1 MPDARDEH
9 DRPAEPASA
18 APDDAVVDA
27 ELVDAAPVDDAPAA
41 GEAAAAA
48 PQEPIVDAEVV
59 EADSAGEEGGGD
71 SAEDPGAGNR
81 PSVHGR
87 LAKPRKRKRGKDAE
101 TGDADGESGG
111 RKKADPAKVR
121 RILLVFVTAV
131 AAAALVA
138 AGLFCWQKW
147 MRFDDAADIQGVW
160 KVQSTGDTI
169 VFDGGKLKL
178 TKGISYEYE
187 LDAGDKTIAYT
198 FGDLSGGGH
207 YYFSGDRKTL
217 VIVEGDERLGILA
230 EAGFL
235 PAGVVE
241 HDDANDDKTVLA
253 KVSDDTSAE
262 PSGKATGVAHGGK
275 TGEREYVVEPE
286 PEPSSSSSSGAKKS
300 SSSHKDDE
308 DDEDAE
314 HDGFVDEDG
323 DGYDDYSG
331 LDYEEFYADSDDA
344 DGESEDG
351 EPEDGESD
359 DGDEA
364 ADGDVDPEGAD
375 GDGEH
380 A

>member
-9 DRPAEPASA
+9 DLSAEPANA
-18 APDDAVVDA
+18 ASDDAIVVDA
-27 ELVDAAPVDDAPAA
+27 ELVDADSEDGKPAA
-41 GEAAAAA
+41 GETASEA
-48 PQEPIVDAEVV
+48 PQASIVDAEVV
-59 EADSAGEEGGGD
+59 EAGPAGEEGGGD

-87 LAKPRKRKRGKDAE
+87 LAKPRKRKRGKDVE
-101 TGDADGESGG
+101 TGDADGELGG

-121 RILLVFVTAV
+121 RILLVAV
-131 AAAALVA
+131 MAVLAAILVV

-169 VFDGGKLKL
+169 VFDGNKLKL

-187 LDAGDKTIAYT
+187 LDAGEKTIAYR
-198 FGDLSGGGH
+198 FGDLAGGGH
-207 YYFSGDRKTL
+207 YYFSGDRKML
-217 VIVEGDERLGILA
+217 IIVEGEERLGVLA

-235 PAGVVE
+235 PAEMVE

-253 KVSDDTSAE
+253 KVSGDTSAE

-286 PEPSSSSSSGAKKS
+286 PEPSSSSSSGSKKS
-300 SSSHKDDE
+300 SSSHKDEE

-331 LDYEEFYADSDDA
+331 LDYEEFYAERDGG
-344 DGESEDG
+344 DGESEDADEVADEDADSEDADASADADEGG
-351 EPEDGESD
+351 E
-359 DGDEA
+359 DE
-364 ADGDVDPEGAD
+364 
-375 GDGEH
+375 
-380 A
+380 